1 MRVLT
6 DAEINVLSAYMVQV
20 VKSRGPFLGL
30 SDFVNRRLRPG
41 LDQAPEAYWEFTGAI
56 QAAID
61 QATRRNNMINI
72 GLEPNSSVAIARNA
86 DSGSADAG
94 MTDGK
99 STPVSGIFTNRIHAP
114 KASPA
119 VTGGGGRGTPVPA
132 KAANRVYSKAVGAP
146 GYLTQADV
154 LQHIGGALSSRSDT
168 FTIRAMG
175 VDSDSGAQ
183 AAVELTVQR
192 MVDAVVP
199 YQPQRNGVTFPTT
212 GATGEQLFG
221 RRFVILSTRWLSP
234 NAL

>member
-1 MRVLT
+1 M
-6 DAEINVLSAYMVQV
+6 
-20 VKSRGPFLGL
+20 
-30 SDFVNRRLRPG
+30 
-41 LDQAPEAYWEFTGAI
+41 
-56 QAAID
+56 
-61 QATRRNNMINI
+61 
-72 GLEPNSSVAIARNA
+72 
-86 DSGSADAG
+86 
-94 MTDGK
+94 
-99 STPVSGIFTNRIHAP
+99 
-114 KASPA
+114 
-119 VTGGGGRGTPVPA
+119 
-132 KAANRVYSKAVGAP
+132 GAP